1 MCCEPV
7 IDTLA
12 FVSLLVFIG
21 MATYFFNELI
31 AMSALA
37 KKRKKRAV
45 KGQAF
50 FLSEGKQHF
59 EW

>member
-7 IDTLA
+7 IDYLA
-12 FVSLLVFIG
+12 FTSLLFFIAL
-21 MATYFFNELI
+21 ATYFFNELI

-37 KKRKKRAV
+37 KKRKKRAI

-50 FLSEGKQHF
+50 FLSEGNQHF
-59 EW
+59 E